1 MAVTQAHIEKI
12 TSIAKSFGANR
23 LILFGSAVEEPE
35 NARDIDIACDG
46 VQGWKLF
53 ELAAKL
59 EQELHMPLDIISLSP
74 PSRFTKHIEVKGRV
88 LL

>member
-35 NARDIDIACDG
+35 NAHDIDIACDG

>member
-74 PSRFTKHIEVKGRV
+74 PSRFTKHIEAKGRV